1 MHENREISSTPSRV
15 CEGRSAKGHKP
26 NGGHA
31 RAGEVGLRRNT
42 CEPTEQGKATSCG
55 GRGGK
60 GAAGGEHRSTAH
72 APDSEQESA
81 CPSDW
86 TVSVKQVSVT
96 GSLSRHSS
104 FRRAVC
110 VDAHVRICAG
120 GAQRWASLPR
130 QLSIVEASNEGGEG
144 ICGRSAQDSYLCCAL
159 DKPPQ
164 FGTAF
169 NPWLYTRS
177 GHFHGDT
184 PV

>member
-1 MHENREISSTPSRV
+1 MRRPVRE
-15 CEGRSAKGHKP
+15 GHKP
-26 NGGHA
+26 NGGRA
-31 RAGEVGLRRNT
+31 RAGEVGLCRST

-81 CPSDW
+81 CPRVW
-86 TVSVKQVSVT
+86 TVRVKQASVA
-96 GSLSRHSS
+96 GLLSRHSS

-130 QLSIVEASNEGGEG
+130 
-144 ICGRSAQDSYLCCAL
+144 
-159 DKPPQ
+159 
-164 FGTAF
+164 
-169 NPWLYTRS
+169 
-177 GHFHGDT
+177 HFHGAKPCLPIRDLANFRIADQPGIGRVSHPSAFIT
-184 PV
+184 NNRLFLLQFSRFKM